1 MTQGVIE
8 ESSLQG
14 WTGDSLGSTPEDII
28 QNVSLIRTP
37 KDCPLTQIKFLDSK
51 NGHIQFVTLSFEL
64 TSVLHPSG
72 RCCRAVVPVEA
83 SKMIIVGLLM
93 KVILEENIAMV
104 EGFHVYLSDRE
115 SANVYNRNKF
125 NVEGVELEAGLK
137 QLGYILYNL
146 KIYKKIFLENNKKY
160 ACKNYA
166 YTGDYNQVIKLI
178 LTMMTI
184 SIFNFII
191 IVFGINLS

>member
-37 KDCPLTQIKFLDSK
+37 KDCPLTQIKFLDPK

-160 ACKNYA
+160 TCKNYA

-178 LTMMTI
+178 LTLMTI

-191 IVFGINLS
+191 IVFGINLP